1 MALFDEQQLFELSE
15 KVGALSDEENLSD
28 REKLIRTLQK
38 DIEESEATETE
49 NFDSVLKDIESAKQR
64 LLVQPSRS
72 DTLRQIATKL
82 TQQRSPDDP
91 RFYERQ
97 NLYTFLRDIGEV
109 GSEQAAA
116 RKAAEQEAAKLDQ
129 LANKYRLER
138 TQDRGSKAR
147 QLLAQYLSKEPETQT
162 GRGLTRETQTGR
174 QQGSS
179 SSEQLPASLREVQYY
194 QNIVNN
200 PDKFSPEEV
209 DYARK
214 WLAKSVRVP
223 EESAAPPEKFDQDAN
238 DFKII
243 GDPGAFSDAEVRAAN
258 ARIRKKFP
266 SISEDEKG
274 QLRDLTRV
282 RHQFQFTV
290 PLIKEAI
297 AQAKAGGALATGN
310 LSRWVEGLPWI
321 GQAATDL
328 ERTLDAIKSNIG
340 FNKLEDLK
348 GLSQFGAS
356 GLGAVSNAEQILLQS
371 TLGSISRDQKEENLV
386 YQLTRILN
394 FYEKDM
400 LDILER
406 TSGIKGITNID
417 KAIKEIENKNRAN
430 YFPSSTTRPTP
441 PAAPP
446 VEKTPAEKARDEL
459 NRRRSGGS
467 Q

>member
-129 LANKYRLER
+129 LANKYRFER

-223 EESAAPPEKFDQDAN
+223 EESAAPPEKFD
-238 DFKII
+238 
-243 GDPGAFSDAEVRAAN
+243 
-258 ARIRKKFP
+258 
-266 SISEDEKG
+266 
-274 QLRDLTRV
+274 
-282 RHQFQFTV
+282 
-290 PLIKEAI
+290 
-297 AQAKAGGALATGN
+297 
-310 LSRWVEGLPWI
+310 
-321 GQAATDL
+321 
-328 ERTLDAIKSNIG
+328 
-340 FNKLEDLK
+340 
-348 GLSQFGAS
+348 
-356 GLGAVSNAEQILLQS
+356 
-371 TLGSISRDQKEENLV
+371 
-386 YQLTRILN
+386 
-394 FYEKDM
+394 
-400 LDILER
+400 
-406 TSGIKGITNID
+406 
-417 KAIKEIENKNRAN
+417 
-430 YFPSSTTRPTP
+430 
-441 PAAPP
+441 
-446 VEKTPAEKARDEL
+446 
-459 NRRRSGGS
+459 
-467 Q
+467 